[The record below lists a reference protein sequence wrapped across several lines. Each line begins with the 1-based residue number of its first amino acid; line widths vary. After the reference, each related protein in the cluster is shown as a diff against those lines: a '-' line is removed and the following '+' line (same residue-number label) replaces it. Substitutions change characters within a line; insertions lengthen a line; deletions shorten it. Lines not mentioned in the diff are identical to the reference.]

1 MKQISLAIILIV
13 LLLIL
18 LLISPVFAQ
27 DSEVIDTTEPQETVE
42 STDAVEP
49 VELPDDDP
57 ISILVHEIFQTLMDE
72 DMDAF
77 HGLYHADSVSIPV
90 DAEIQAAKEAF
101 ETYNFTAEIKSI
113 KLIGETDGI
122 AQVEVEYYGV
132 LYEEEVPPPF
142 NVEEDE
148 ALVVIFLLKKQ
159 DDAWKIWDTGSF
171 VTG

>member
-1 MKQISLAIILIV
+1 MKQISLTIILTFSF
-13 LLLIL
+13 LLLV
-18 LLISPVFAQ
+18 SPVLAQ
-27 DSEVIDTTEPQETVE
+27 DTDVID
-42 STDAVEP
+42 STDPQATVEP

-57 ISILVHEIFQTLMDE
+57 IAILVHQIFQTLMDE
-72 DMDAF
+72 DMDTF
-77 HGLYHADSVSIPV
+77 RGLYHADSVSIPV

-101 ETYNFTAEIKSI
+101 ETINFTSEIKSI

-122 AQVEVEYYGV
+122 AQVEVEYFGV
-132 LYEEEVPPPF
+132 LFEEEVTPPF

>member
-1 MKQISLAIILIV
+1 MKQISLAIILIFSF
-13 LLLIL
+13 LLLTP
-18 LLISPVFAQ
+18 PVFAQ
-27 DSEVIDTTEPQETVE
+27 DTDVIDTTDPHA
-42 STDAVEP
+42 AVEP

-57 ISILVHEIFQTLMDE
+57 IAILVHEIFQTLMDE

-77 HGLYHADSVSIPV
+77 HGLYHSDSVSIPV

-132 LYEEEVPPPF
+132 LYEEEEPPPF